1 MKKENITRIDF
12 VNAVKKARN
21 LVLEDFRKGYEQEE
35 KEFDTF
41 SEISETLT
49 MMLFASK
56 LDDVLFVLDDD
67 TDDAQIDISE
77 LSEEEIETMSDDDEF

>member
-12 VNAVKKARN
+12 LNAVTKARELVLGEFKKAC
-21 LVLEDFRKGYEQEE
+21 EE
-35 KEFDTF
+35 SGKEFDSF
-41 SEISETLT
+41 SEVSETLT

-56 LDDVLFVLDDD
+56 LDEVLFVLDDD

-77 LSEEEIETMSDDDEF
+77 LTEEEIETMSDDDEF